1 MPGSN
6 IRDIKNREKVNF
18 LVNLG
23 CENEA
28 ADTDALRHEK
38 KNKRAGHR
46 FYRG

>member
-6 IRDIKNREKVNF
+6 IGVIKNREKVNF

-28 ADTDALRHEK
+28 ADTL
-38 KNKRAGHR
+38 G
-46 FYRG
+46 F